1 MSHIRHLFIPV
12 LLVLFSHTVNGQQL
26 HFSKVEKGD
35 SYQFNYQWLDHQ
47 QQPQTMV
54 FSLEKTSLFN
64 KFRNFKVYKP
74 ELAAKY
80 ISRRVVRY
88 FNKNPID
95 DVRISYDNQTGNIVA
110 KGTNIGSI
118 KKAESKVAELN
129 KEYTDAY
136 MKKHWYQTFTTYDQV
151 HAIKPDHAT
160 FASLSAEDMKPLKPL
175 ILEKVSIKNI
185 RQATDYVL
193 AFVQSI
199 PYSPLE
205 SRVDSS
211 GAGFN
216 PPLKLLWENQG
227 DCDSKVTLTA
237 AILRTLMPRIK
248 MVLVF
253 IDNHALI
260 GIDALAKGDETTIT
274 VDGTSYLLGEPT
286 GPASLALGRLDEA
299 SELAISQGLYTA
311 EIFH

>member
-1 MSHIRHLFIPV
+1 MSRIRCLFIPV
-12 LLVLFSHTVNGQQL
+12 LLVLIAHAANGQQL

-47 QQPQTMV
+47 QQHQSIA
-54 FSLEKTSLFN
+54 FSITKASLFN

-80 ISRRVVRY
+80 ISRKVIRY

-95 DVRISYDNQTGNIVA
+95 DVRVSYDNQNGSIVA
-110 KGTNIGSI
+110 KGTNMASI
-118 KKAESKVAELN
+118 KKAEIKVAELN
-129 KEYTDAY
+129 EEYTHSY
-136 MKKHWYQTFTTYDQV
+136 MKKHWYQTFTTYDHIQ
-151 HAIKPDHAT
+151 AIKPDHAT
-160 FASLSAEDMKPLKPL
+160 FAALSADDMKPLKPL
-175 ILEKVSIKNI
+175 ILEKVSVKNI

-260 GIDALAKGDETTIT
+260 GIEAQGQGNETSIT
-274 VDGTSYLLGEPT
+274 LDGTSYLLGEPT
-286 GPASLALGRLDEA
+286 GPAPLVLGKLDVA
-299 SELAISQGLYTA
+299 SELAIAQGQYSA
-311 EIFH
+311 EVFH

>member
-1 MSHIRHLFIPV
+1 MSRIKRLFLSV
-12 LLVLFSHTVNGQQL
+12 LLVFIFHTANAQQL

-47 QQPQTMV
+47 QQAQSIA
-54 FSLEKTSLFN
+54 FSITKSSLFN
-64 KFRNFKVYKP
+64 KFRNFKEYKP
-74 ELAAKY
+74 ELASKY
-80 ISRRVVRY
+80 ISRKVVRY
-88 FNKNPID
+88 LNKNPID
-95 DVRISYDNQTGNIVA
+95 GVRISYNSQTGSIVA
-110 KGTNIGSI
+110 KGTDSASLQT
-118 KKAESKVAELN
+118 AEKKVAELN
-129 KEYTDAY
+129 KEFTDAY
-136 MKKHWYQTFTTYDQV
+136 MKKHWYHTFTTYQQLQ
-151 HAIKPDHAT
+151 AIKPDHAT
-160 FASLSAEDMKPLKPL
+160 FAALSAEDMKPLKPL
-175 ILEKVSIKNI
+175 ILEKVSVKNI

-227 DCDSKVTLTA
+227 DCDSKVTLAA

-260 GIDALAKGDETTIT
+260 GIDAQAQGNETTIT
-274 VDGTSYLLGEPT
+274 IDGTTYLLGEPT
-286 GPASLALGRLDEA
+286 GPAPLVLGQLDQA
-299 SELAISQGLYTA
+299 SELAIAQGQYSA
-311 EIFH
+311 EVFQ